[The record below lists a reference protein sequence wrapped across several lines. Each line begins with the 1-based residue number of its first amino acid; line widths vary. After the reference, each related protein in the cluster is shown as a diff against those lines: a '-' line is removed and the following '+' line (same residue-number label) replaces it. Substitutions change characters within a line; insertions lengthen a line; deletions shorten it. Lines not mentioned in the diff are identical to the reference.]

1 MCWDEPESFKK
12 MLLKMGRCFFSLER
26 MESSKSGPPG
36 IKSGDLGSVVQALI
50 LAPPLRYI
58 TLGELV
64 NLKPPFFLL
73 HCGGNGGTPPINLC
87 RLSVVIEIKCL
98 TYAKH
103 SINVS
108 YY

>member
-1 MCWDEPESFKK
+1 MEEPEPFKK
-12 MLLKMGRCFFSLER
+12 MLLKQERCFFPLEHV
-26 MESSKSGPPG
+26 ESSKSGPLG
-36 IKSGDLGSVVQALI
+36 IKSGALGSVVQALI
-50 LAPPLRYI
+50 LTPPLRYI

-73 HCGGNGGTPPINLC
+73 HYGGNGGTPLINLY
-87 RLSVVIEIKCL
+87 RLSVVIEIKWL
-98 TYAKH
+98 TYAKQ